1 MFYTRLEFQCPV
13 YCSLTLFLQMQDS
26 YSLVYIKTRRKHVQI
41 ISFSQ
46 EQKHFDMLRLMSTW
60 KEAAISAR
68 FLLSSFVAEDTGH
81 LASLHIHQNTII
93 YNYKVNITLIN
104 SFRSCFLR
112 INYDEKLH
120 FSGFNGQPHLSLQ
133 TSIREVAIFMIFHRN
148 LMITSNNI
156 TYMMRPMSRT
166 RKESPS
172 REKTSFTL
180 TLNITDFESPS
191 RASCSTAGPPLLRKS
206 RPSHF
211 AVLSNASPI
220 ASSTVVPSCVY

>member
-1 MFYTRLEFQCPV
+1 
-13 YCSLTLFLQMQDS
+13 
-26 YSLVYIKTRRKHVQI
+26 
-41 ISFSQ
+41 
-46 EQKHFDMLRLMSTW
+46 
-60 KEAAISAR
+60 
-68 FLLSSFVAEDTGH
+68 
-81 LASLHIHQNTII
+81 
-93 YNYKVNITLIN
+93 
-104 SFRSCFLR
+104 
-112 INYDEKLH
+112 
-120 FSGFNGQPHLSLQ
+120 
-133 TSIREVAIFMIFHRN
+133 
-148 LMITSNNI
+148 
-156 TYMMRPMSRT
+156 MSRT